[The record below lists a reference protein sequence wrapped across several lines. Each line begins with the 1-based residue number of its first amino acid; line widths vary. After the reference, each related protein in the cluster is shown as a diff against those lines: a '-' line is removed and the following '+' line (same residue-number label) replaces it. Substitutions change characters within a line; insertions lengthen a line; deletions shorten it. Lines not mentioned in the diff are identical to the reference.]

1 MPNIKSQIKRDK
13 QAAKAR
19 LRNRAVRSELK
30 TAVRRVQEAV
40 AAGTVEAAND
50 AVKVCYHKMDK
61 AVAKGV
67 IHKNQASNRKSGV
80 AKLVNK
86 ISA

>member
-40 AAGTVEAAND
+40 AAGNVEAAND

-67 IHKNQASNRKSGV
+67 IHKNQASNRKSGL
-80 AKLVNK
+80 AKLVNS
-86 ISA
+86 INA

>member
-30 TAVRRVQEAV
+30 TAVKRVQEAV
-40 AAGTVEAAND
+40 AAGNVEAANE

-61 AVAKGV
+61 AVSKGV
-67 IHKNQASNRKSGV
+67 IHKNQCANRKSGV